1 MEVLKQTS
9 PSAFPSAPMPLPHQ
23 MLPSPRTSAAL
34 QSGGRTGG
42 GALGPSLIGG
52 TILLRGGGRGAA
64 SPSDFRPWS
73 AVSPSLAT
81 RLMLHVRAN
90 GLEIICDGVDVKS
103 GSKIKL

>member
-1 MEVLKQTS
+1 
-9 PSAFPSAPMPLPHQ
+9 

-52 TILLRGGGRGAA
+52 TILLRGPSSRRVAA
-64 SPSDFRPWS
+64 TLRRRPNFRPWA
-73 AVSPSLAT
+73 AVPPSLAT

-90 GLEIICDGVDVKS
+90 GLEIIRDGASVKS
-103 GSKIKL
+103 SSKIKL